1 MPGSLTIPRL
11 LAKMKQVNASDLHI
25 KVGAPPIM
33 RIASKLRRIEG
44 PVLSADDTQSLLG
57 PLVPEFQ
64 RSELEKNGGVDFSLH
79 LEDSD
84 ERFRCSVFRA
94 GRELHAAIRR
104 VNAEIPNFN
113 DLHLPPVYE
122 QLTQSTHEGL
132 VIICGVTGCG
142 KSSTLAAMINH
153 INENRQC
160 NIITIEDPIEYSF
173 HPKHSFI
180 SQREIGL
187 DTPDFASALRGAV
200 RQDPDVIMIGEMRD
214 RETMMAGIQAAETGH
229 LVFATLHTADAMQ
242 AFNRILEFV
251 PVKEHDFIRSS
262 LSVSLRAICAQRLL
276 PSFRKEIP
284 QVPATEVLI
293 NNGIV
298 AERIRKH
305 GENDIPA
312 IMAGSTEQGMH
323 DFTTSLL
330 RLVEDGWVDLKT
342 AEQYAPNAEA
352 LRSRIQGIDIK
363 ADTLVAKS
371 GS

>member
-1 MPGSLTIPRL
+1 MTAPLTIHRL
-11 LAKMKQVNASDLHI
+11 LSKMKQVEASDLHI

-33 RIASKLRRIEG
+33 RIASNLRRIEG
-44 PVLSADDTQSLLG
+44 PSLTAEQTQALLE
-57 PLVPEFQ
+57 PLIPDFQ
-64 RSELEKNGGVDFSLH
+64 RHELEEHGGVDFSMH
-79 LEDSD
+79 LEDGD

-104 VNAEIPNFN
+104 VNATIPDFAS
-113 DLHLPPVYE
+113 LHLPPVYE
-122 QLTQSTHEGL
+122 QMTQATHEGL

-160 NIITIEDPIEYSF
+160 NIITIEDPVEYSF

-187 DTPDFASALRGAV
+187 DTPSFSAALRSAV

-214 RETMMAGIQAAETGH
+214 RETMLACIQAAETGH
-229 LVFATLHTADAMQ
+229 LVFATLHTADTLQ

-251 PVKEHDFIRSS
+251 PAKEHDFIRSS
-262 LSVSLRAICAQRLL
+262 LSVSLRAIGAQRLL
-276 PSFRKEIP
+276 PSFRP
-284 QVPATEVLI
+284 DVSRVPATEVLI
-293 NNGIV
+293 NNGVV
-298 AERIRKH
+298 AERIRKGNEGDLPAVMAAAT
-305 GENDIPA
+305 GE
-312 IMAGSTEQGMH
+312 GMH

-330 RLVEDGWVDLKT
+330 GLVEDGWVDLKT

-352 LRSRIQGIDIK
+352 LRSRLQGIDIK
-363 ADTLVAKS
+363 ADTLVSKT
-371 GS
+371 GG